1 MPVDRS
7 SSYEEVTGLM
17 KKTKNNTHIPDRMM
31 SADNDGTVDKVKVT
45 PGQQGPCLPL
55 CTRTEV
61 SNMLLVH
68 HQRFMEE
75 TTSKSCRETPE
86 LTHEMDRHR

>member
-45 PGQQGPCLPL
+45 PMGRVSYYYLPSFFL
-55 CTRTEV
+55 TEIGV
-61 SNMLLVH
+61 EV
-68 HQRFMEE
+68 
-75 TTSKSCRETPE
+75 TS
-86 LTHEMDRHR
+86 